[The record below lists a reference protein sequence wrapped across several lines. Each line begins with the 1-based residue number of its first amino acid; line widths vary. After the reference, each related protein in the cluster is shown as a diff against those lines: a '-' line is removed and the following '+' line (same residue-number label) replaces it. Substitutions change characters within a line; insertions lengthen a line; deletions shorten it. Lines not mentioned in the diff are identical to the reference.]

1 MAAQDM
7 AAGRRIDADG
17 SLSTELEAQPRAGDP
32 DTTGVVWGTC
42 AEISMLGAL
51 GCGETLV
58 RLVMQQLQVGVKYAV
73 RHFASLRRIIST
85 AGEKKAVGFRGRI
98 ASERKGG

>member
-58 RLVMQQLQVGVKYAV
+58 RLVMQQLQVSAKFAV
-73 RHFASLRRIIST
+73 RADGFSRGIST
-85 AGEKKAVGFRGRI
+85 WGAENGCGNHAENCL
-98 ASERKGG
+98 